1 MNHKKLIIPILVRF
15 SFFALNLYFTIVV
28 TGQSGWN
35 FFSILLAFFATR
47 DFVHAVR
54 LGQVYYH
61 IIKVTK
67 EKPKDK

>member
-1 MNHKKLIIPILVRF
+1 MNQKNLIMPILMRF
-15 SFFALNLYFTIVV
+15 AFFALNFYFTIRVF
-28 TGQSGWN
+28 GSSGWN

-61 IIKVTK
+61 IQNSSKN
-67 EKPKDK
+67 KPKDK